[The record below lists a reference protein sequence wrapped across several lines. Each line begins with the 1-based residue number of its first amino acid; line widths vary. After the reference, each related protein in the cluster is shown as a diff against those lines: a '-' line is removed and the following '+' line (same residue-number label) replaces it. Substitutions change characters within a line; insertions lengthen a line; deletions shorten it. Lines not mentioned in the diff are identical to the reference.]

1 MEIVYI
7 LLALFIAF
15 LWGGSTVVHRCFI
28 NNMSIATIM
37 CISTSFYVLCLL
49 IYGSMNYKIIK
60 NDIRNISLADVGI
73 LGITSISA
81 GFLANYLYF
90 TVLRKYESSLVS
102 ALIYS
107 CPIFTLLLANFY
119 LSEKIDNYGIFGILF
134 VVLGVGFIS
143 KSKSSH

>member
-1 MEIVYI
+1 
-7 LLALFIAF
+7 
-15 LWGGSTVVHRCFI
+15 
-28 NNMSIATIM
+28 
-37 CISTSFYVLCLL
+37 
-49 IYGSMNYKIIK
+49 MNYKIIK
-60 NDIRNISLADVGI
+60 NDIRNISLTDVGI

-134 VVLGVGFIS
+134 VVLGVGLIS